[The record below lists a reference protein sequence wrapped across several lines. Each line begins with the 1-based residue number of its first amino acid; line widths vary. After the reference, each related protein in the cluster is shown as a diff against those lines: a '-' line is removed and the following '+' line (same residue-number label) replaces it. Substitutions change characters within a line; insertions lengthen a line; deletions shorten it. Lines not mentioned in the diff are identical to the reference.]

1 MLFNAAVNETILT
14 KSNFVKD
21 RTFLFRKYFDFVKF
35 TIPFIIS
42 KFNKFI
48 NRNMFIYFELYM

>member
-14 KSNFVKD
+14 KSNFGKE
-21 RTFLFRKYFDFVKF
+21 TFLFRKYFDFVKF

-48 NRNMFIYFELYM
+48 NRNMFLYFELYM